1 MIDESLKHFIENH
14 LDESPIKLSNLLAN
28 ETAERRTFVMQQIN
42 GRQKIKKKLPLLY
55 TNFQLIIPP
64 SLHLEQS
71 SSEETAQFKASLFQG
86 LKIID
91 ITGGLGIDSF
101 AFAENNQVTYCEI
114 NENLAEITQHNARV
128 LDIHKLKVF
137 PLNGIEFL
145 QKTNDYFDL
154 VYLDPARRD
163 EQNSK
168 VIKFEDC
175 TPNILAIKEDLFL
188 KSNKI
193 LMKTSPMFDL
203 KMGIK
208 QLKNVTKIYVVALKN
223 EVKEILWLLEKD
235 ATIEATSVSI
245 ASVNLNKETTQV
257 FEGTFHQESTTS
269 INYGTIANFLYE
281 PNLAIMKAGL
291 FNLIAKKFNL
301 KKLHQ
306 HSHLY
311 TSEVLVENFPGRIFK
326 VDKTLLY
333 QPKQLKKI
341 LQKKK
346 FNISTRNFP
355 SLVRDLISKFQI
367 IEGGEDFVFFT
378 QQQNDEKIVIFTKK
392 VIS

>member
-1 MIDESLKHFIENH
+1 MIDESLEHFIENH
-14 LDESPIKLSNLLAN
+14 LDESAIKLSNLLAN

-42 GRQKIKKKLPLLY
+42 GRQKIKKKLPSFF

-71 SSEETAQFKASLFQG
+71 SSEETAQFKASIFEG

-137 PLNGIEFL
+137 SSNGIEFL
-145 QKTNDYFDL
+145 QKSNERFDL

-188 KSNKI
+188 KSDKI

-235 ATIEATSVSI
+235 ASVEESLVSI
-245 ASVNLNKETTQV
+245 VSVNLNKEVSQV

-269 INYGTIANFLYE
+269 ISYGKVDSFLYE
-281 PNLAIMKAGL
+281 PNLAIMKAGF

-311 TSEVLVENFPGRIFK
+311 TSDVLVENFPGRIFK
-326 VDKTLLY
+326 VEKTLPY

-392 VIS
+392 VVL